1 MTPPRKSSSP
11 NRRPAYLN
19 NNALMRLSGKNLA
32 RLRATNRTARNVI
45 NANPRLLNKI
55 ARNRHKAMMS
65 RVHRQIANVRRNWF
79 RCPSRTCVNRAF
91 PNFARASAVH
101 GLRRT
106 GRVITPER
114 LPANFNNYFNN
125 HLY

>member
-1 MTPPRKSSSP
+1 MTPPRKSPSP

-19 NNALMRLSGKNLA
+19 NNALMRLSGTNLA

-55 ARNRHKAMMS
+55 ARNRHKAMMT
-65 RVHRQIANVRRNWF
+65 RVHRQIANARRHF
-79 RCPSRTCVNRAF
+79 FCLPGQTCHARLY
-91 PNFARASAVH
+91 PNTVPARYIH

-114 LPANFNNYFNN
+114 RRPNLNNFNN
-125 HLY
+125 LY